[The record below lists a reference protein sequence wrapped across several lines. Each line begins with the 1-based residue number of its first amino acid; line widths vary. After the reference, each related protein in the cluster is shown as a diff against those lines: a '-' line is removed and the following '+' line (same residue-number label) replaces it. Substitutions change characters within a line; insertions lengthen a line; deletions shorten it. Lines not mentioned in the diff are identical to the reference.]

1 MAELA
6 SEPDDPLVVHCW
18 DRASAQVRV
27 GDARLVALRCR
38 WRLLADRDPV
48 GALTASQ
55 QAPDAPAVMPYR
67 ARALAA
73 LGRAAE
79 ARTLA
84 VRSWFDDVAMDLSGV
99 RSLIVALLLTRAFDM
114 ASLVSVTEFAH
125 GVVDPVII
133 AAGETAVARGT
144 ARRLTP
150 ATPEPAG
157 KSTRGAS
164 AVEPGQVCIDSRV
177 DLIVKIYVDGN
188 FVGTVSP
195 WGDACG
201 YYGSGDHR
209 LYARAV
215 FTDGSYQSW
224 GPVSGD
230 ASSGFRWTIR
240 N

>member
-1 MAELA
+1 MHKNTIRIALLGLSIA
-6 SEPDDPLVVHCW
+6 AATLLVSGDLHAQAAKKQAGATSNST
-18 DRASAQVRV
+18 RTRGGSADANVRH
-27 GDARLVALRCR
+27 D
-38 WRLLADRDPV
+38 
-48 GALTASQ
+48 
-55 QAPDAPAVMPYR
+55 DAPNP
-67 ARALAA
+67 
-73 LGRAAE
+73 
-79 ARTLA
+79 
-84 VRSWFDDVAMDLSGV
+84 
-99 RSLIVALLLTRAFDM
+99 LTK
-114 ASLVSVTEFAH
+114 T
-125 GVVDPVII
+125 
-133 AAGETAVARGT
+133 
-144 ARRLTP
+144 

-230 ASSGFRWTIR
+230 ATSGFRWTIR

>member
-1 MAELA
+1 MHKNTIRTALLGLTIA
-6 SEPDDPLVVHCW
+6 AATMLVSG
-18 DRASAQVRV
+18 DLQAQ
-27 GDARLVALRCR
+27 AAKKQ
-38 WRLLADRDPV
+38 V
-48 GALTASQ
+48 GATSNSTRTRGGSAD
-55 QAPDAPAVMPYR
+55 ANVRHDDAPN
-67 ARALAA
+67 AL
-73 LGRAAE
+73 
-79 ARTLA
+79 TK
-84 VRSWFDDVAMDLSGV
+84 
-99 RSLIVALLLTRAFDM
+99 
-114 ASLVSVTEFAH
+114 
-125 GVVDPVII
+125 
-133 AAGETAVARGT
+133 
-144 ARRLTP
+144 P